1 MKLCSSYVH
10 NVHNVSW
17 RIWGHDLE
25 QIHMIIQFSDLISSK
40 NRKKEVN
47 ITYDLAPLY
56 FDGEK
61 IEAVEALKVVGN
73 VISNSDVLTLKASIK
88 TSLKLHCSRCLEAFI
103 YPIDID
109 IEERFTNNKELQ
121 NDEEIIFVDSN
132 TFDIAK
138 FVENVIIS
146 TLPIKRLCTDSCKG
160 LCYQCGKNL
169 NEGSCHCETNDVDL
183 RLAKLQELFGNK
195 EV

>member
-1 MKLCSSYVH
+1 
-10 NVHNVSW
+10 
-17 RIWGHDLE
+17 
-25 QIHMIIQFSDLISSK
+25 MIIQFLDLISAK

-47 ITYDLAPLY
+47 ITYELTPLY

-61 IEAVEALKVVGN
+61 IEAIEDVN
-73 VISNSDVLTLKASIK
+73 VIGNITSVGDVLTLRASIK
-88 TSLKLHCSRCLEAFI
+88 TKLKFNCSRCLEAFI

-121 NDEEIIFVDSN
+121 NDEEIIFVDSDSL
-132 TFDIAK
+132 DIAK
-138 FVENVIIS
+138 TVENIIIS
-146 TLPIKRLCTDSCKG
+146 TLPIKRLCTDNCKG
-160 LCYQCGKNL
+160 LCCQCGKNL
-169 NEGSCHCETNDVDL
+169 NEGSCHCEKNDVDL

>member
-1 MKLCSSYVH
+1 MIKVYYLKQ
-10 NVHNVSW
+10 
-17 RIWGHDLE
+17 R
-25 QIHMIIQFSDLISSK
+25 HMIIQFSDLISSK

-47 ITYDLAPLY
+47 ITYELSPFD

-61 IEAVEALKVVGN
+61 IEATEVLKVIGT
-73 VISNSDVLTLKASIK
+73 ITSIGDVLTLRASIDTK
-88 TSLKLHCSRCLEAFI
+88 LKLHCSRCLETFI

-109 IEERFTNNKELQ
+109 IEERLTNNNELQ
-121 NDEEIIFVDSN
+121 NDEEIIFVDSD

-146 TLPIKRLCTDSCKG
+146 TLPIKRLCTDNCKG
-160 LCYQCGKNL
+160 LCCQCGKNL
-169 NEGSCHCETNDVDL
+169 NNSACQCQINDVDL

>member
-1 MKLCSSYVH
+1 
-10 NVHNVSW
+10 
-17 RIWGHDLE
+17 
-25 QIHMIIQFSDLISSK
+25 MIIQFSDLISSK

-47 ITYDLAPLY
+47 ITYDLAPFH

-61 IEAVEALKVVGN
+61 IEAVECLNEVGN
-73 VISNSDVLTLKASIK
+73 VTSVGDVLTLRASIK
-88 TSLKLHCSRCLEAFI
+88 TKLKLHCSRCLDAFI

-121 NDEEIIFVDSN
+121 DDEEIIFVDSDI
-132 TFDIAK
+132 FDIAK
-138 FVENVIIS
+138 TVENIIIS

-169 NEGSCHCETNDVDL
+169 NEDSCHCETNDVDL

>member
-1 MKLCSSYVH
+1 
-10 NVHNVSW
+10 
-17 RIWGHDLE
+17 
-25 QIHMIIQFSDLISSK
+25 MIIQFSDLISSK

-47 ITYDLAPLY
+47 ITYELAPLY
-56 FDGEK
+56 FDGEN

-73 VISNSDVLTLKASIK
+73 VISVGDVLTLKASIETK
-88 TSLKLHCSRCLEAFI
+88 LKMHCSRCLETFI

-109 IEERFTNNKELQ
+109 IEERFTNNNELQ
-121 NDEEIIFVDSN
+121 NDEEIIFVEGN
-132 TFDIAK
+132 ILDITEI
-138 FVENVIIS
+138 VENVIIS
-146 TLPIKRLCTDSCKG
+146 TLPIKRLCTDNCRG

-169 NEGSCHCETNDVDL
+169 NEGSCNCNTNDVDL